1 MLQSNVALDI
11 LVNGQMA
18 DILDRSS
25 INLRINNVIYNPTE
39 IKSKQA
45 EYSFSFNLPTTPNN
59 NKIFDYANELSKL
72 NKFKNIY
79 KCEVYV
85 DGDLIFNGSLRIS
98 SIKKGFYNVNLV
110 SIKINTLE
118 DIFGDMTMNEI
129 DWKIPFESVGSINT
143 YNANLNSE
151 VFFPLVSYGVF
162 QKIPSTSEYSDIENY
177 TSKFVFDKTN
187 KWYYETFNP
196 SMSILGIVRR
206 AFEQKGYSVEGDIF
220 EDDIVKKLYTSINIA
235 DDQKPV
241 YNLGNPNFGA
251 ASITCEFSNYT
262 NKNTGATNAE
272 PFLEHNLSFPY
283 LDAGNNK
290 WNWDKVDIYDLWAA
304 TNSKITTGK
313 NQYLF
318 DEQSNCI
325 VIPAT
330 GLYKIKVTVNATLP
344 TQTVEAQQ
352 YLNWI
357 AHESVTQDI
366 TLRNDF
372 NNDMPIEIQLVRN
385 TNECE
390 LIHGVA
396 QEDYYRIAEGAEPI
410 RGAWNT
416 AYPHET
422 LYGSPIPT
430 TNNALYG
437 GYKGGYVW
445 DGRNIIAPGFILPDG
460 SQTEAG
466 TLFQGFMPKFGELLA
481 YDPWVNPNFIMGVSS
496 YGPAFLEAEGP
507 RRKGTPAV
515 IKNGYSWNSSSSDKN
530 NSRYTCDG
538 YYRVQFRGIETE
550 YKKSNFNKNKLL
562 DSPVNSVT
570 VNGQTMSG
578 SVSAV
583 VQLNRN
589 DVVTLKALARHWAK
603 NENTVT
609 FKFDCN
615 VTVEIQAYSPN
626 AIESMDYNGR
636 GWNSPT
642 EFDVDL
648 QLGNFLNK
656 EVQVKNF
663 IDNFIKEFNLSYIN
677 EGNIVYLNKQQLDI
691 DKPKYAINI
700 DDRVNTNDFEA
711 EMIDYPS
718 YLEVKYKIDTEE
730 WGFEQSVPEDKIN
743 LPDWKEYG
751 DYGSDKIEID
761 DRNDNTGEELGLTTS
776 YCWYDEFRM
785 LDDNGAEI
793 AKFNIPVISKYS
805 YMIDGYSYQESMK
818 VDGKGLPM
826 RYWFRNQPTRTS
838 VLVNKV
844 PIYLTTTTNEL
855 NGSELSYKNIDGSLL
870 RRFFNLHPNL
880 SSNYVKVKCYLTAKE
895 YQQLKIGANVI
906 YNSDTYIV
914 SEIGG
919 FDAMGINTCELTLIK
934 KENYGY

>member
-1 MLQSNVALDI
+1 MLQSNATLDI
-11 LVNGQMA
+11 IVNGQMV

-25 INLRINNVIYNPTE
+25 INLRINSVIYNPTE

-59 NKIFDYANELSKL
+59 NRIFDYANELSKL

-79 KCEVYV
+79 NCEVYV

-143 YNANLNSE
+143 YNADLNSE

-162 QKIPSTSEYSDIENY
+162 QKSPSSSNFSDIENY
-177 TSKFVFDKTN
+177 TSKFVFDKSN
-187 KWYYETFNP
+187 RWYYETFNP
-196 SMSILGIVRR
+196 SMSLVGIVKR
-206 AFEQKGYSVEGDIF
+206 AFEQKGYRVEGNIF
-220 EDDIVKKLYTSINIA
+220 EDNIVNKLYTSINIA
-235 DDQKPV
+235 NDQKPT
-241 YNLGNPNFGA
+241 YNIGNPNFGA
-251 ASITCEFSNYT
+251 LSISCQFSNYV
-262 NKNTGATNAE
+262 NKNTGDARVE
-272 PFLEHNLSFPY
+272 DCLEHNLSFPDVKCSDNDY
-283 LDAGNNK
+283 V
-290 WNWDKVDIYDLWAA
+290 WDKVDIYDLWAS
-304 TNSKITTGK
+304 TNSKITVPN

-318 DEQSNCI
+318 DENSNCI
-325 VIPAT
+325 VVPAD
-330 GLYKIKVTVNATLP
+330 GLYKIRISVNGTLP
-344 TQTVEAQQ
+344 TQTVTVDERIKNLSGEESFRRRD
-352 YLNWI
+352 LN
-357 AHESVTQDI
+357 
-366 TLRNDF
+366 NNF

-385 TNECE
+385 TNTCE
-390 LIHGVA
+390 LIHGIQ
-396 QEDYYRIAEGAEPI
+396 QEEWWQTTIGASI
-410 RGAWNT
+410 SRSTWYT
-416 AYPHET
+416 AYPHEN
-422 LYGSPIPT
+422 LYGSTQPT
-430 TNNALYG
+430 TSNALYG
-437 GYKGGYVW
+437 GYHTTGDGY
-445 DGRNIIAPGFILPDG
+445 FIPNSGLPNG
-460 SQTEAG
+460 VVVEQYEF
-466 TLFQGFMPKFGELLA
+466 FQGFMPKEGDLLA
-481 YDPWVNPNFIMGVSS
+481 FDPWVNPYFIAGVST
-496 YGPAFLEAEGP
+496 YGPGVDGSVP
-507 RRKGTPAV
+507 SGKGTPSV
-515 IKNGYSWNSSSSDKN
+515 IKNGYSWNSSTSDKN
-530 NSRYTCDG
+530 GSRYNCEYWQLSFKPRG
-538 YYRVQFRGIETE
+538 YEWKANTH
-550 YKKSNFNKNKLL
+550 NKNRLL
-562 DSPVNSVT
+562 DSPDNIVT
-570 VNGQTMSG
+570 VNGQQFTG
-578 SVSAV
+578 TVNAIVKLNKNDIVS
-583 VQLNRN
+583 
-589 DVVTLKALARHWAK
+589 LKALARHWSER
-603 NENTVT
+603 NSSVR

-615 VTVEIQAYSPN
+615 VTVEMQAYSPN
-626 AIESMDYNGR
+626 SIESMDYNGR

-656 EVQVKNF
+656 GVQVKNF

-677 EGNIVYLNKQQLDI
+677 EGNVVYLNKQQLDI

-700 DDRVNTNDFEA
+700 DDRVNINDFET

-718 YLEVKYKIDTEE
+718 SLEVKYKIDTEE
-730 WGFEQSVPEDKIN
+730 WGFETTVPADKLN
-743 LPDWKEYG
+743 DSNWKDYG
-751 DYGSDKIEID
+751 DYGSSKIEID
-761 DRNDNTGEELGLTTS
+761 DRKDNTGEELSLTTS

-785 LDDNGAEI
+785 LDDDGTEI

-826 RYWFRNQPTRTS
+826 RYWFRNPPTRIS

-844 PIYLTTTTNEL
+844 PIYITTTTNEL
-855 NGSELSYKNIDGSLL
+855 NGTELSYKNKDGSLL

-880 SSNYVKVKCYLTAKE
+880 SSNYVKIKCYLTAKE

>member
-1 MLQSNVALDI
+1 MLQSNSTLDI
-11 LVNGQMA
+11 IVNGQMV

-25 INLRINNVIYNPTE
+25 INLRINSVIYNPTE

-59 NKIFDYANELSKL
+59 NRIFDYANELSKL

-79 KCEVYV
+79 NCEVYV

-143 YNANLNSE
+143 YNADLDSE

-162 QKIPSTSEYSDIENY
+162 QKSPSSSNFSDIENY
-177 TSKFVFDKTN
+177 TSKFVFDKSN
-187 KWYYETFNP
+187 RWYYETFNP
-196 SMSILGIVRR
+196 SMSLLGIVRR
-206 AFEQKGYSVEGDIF
+206 AFEQKGYKVEGNIF
-220 EDDIVKKLYTSINIA
+220 EDDIVNKLYTSINIA
-235 DDQKPV
+235 NDQKPT
-241 YNLGNPNFGA
+241 YNIGNPNFGA
-251 ASITCEFSNYT
+251 LSISCQFSSYV
-262 NKNTGATNAE
+262 NKNTGDARVADC
-272 PFLEHNLSFPY
+272 LEHNLSFPY
-283 LDAGNNK
+283 VKCSDNDYV
-290 WNWDKVDIYDLWAA
+290 WDKVDIYDLWASQ
-304 TNSKITTGK
+304 NSKITVPN

-318 DEQSNCI
+318 DENSNCI
-325 VIPAT
+325 VVPAD
-330 GLYKIKVTVNATLP
+330 GLYKIRISVNGTLP
-344 TQTVEAQQ
+344 TQTVNVDERIKN
-352 YLNWI
+352 LSGE
-357 AHESVTQDI
+357 ES
-366 TLRNDF
+366 LRQRNLYNDF

-385 TNECE
+385 TNTCE
-390 LIHGVA
+390 LIHGIQ
-396 QEDYYRIAEGAEPI
+396 QEEWWQTTNGSLINRSTWY
-410 RGAWNT
+410 T
-416 AYPHET
+416 AYPHES
-422 LYGSPIPT
+422 LYGSTQPT
-430 TNNALYG
+430 TSNALYG
-437 GYKGGYVW
+437 GYHTTGDGY
-445 DGRNIIAPGFILPDG
+445 FIPNSGLPNGVVVD
-460 SQTEAG
+460 QYEF
-466 TLFQGFMPKFGELLA
+466 FQGFMPKEGDLLA
-481 YDPWVNPNFIMGVSS
+481 FDPWVNPYFIAGVST
-496 YGPAFLEAEGP
+496 YGPGVDIVVP
-507 RRKGTPAV
+507 SGKGTPSV
-515 IKNGYSWNSSSSDKN
+515 IKNGYSWNSSTSDKN
-530 NSRYTCDG
+530 GSRYNCEYWQLSYKPGG
-538 YYRVQFRGIETE
+538 YQWKANTH
-550 YKKSNFNKNKLL
+550 NKNRLL
-562 DSPVNSVT
+562 DSPDNIVT
-570 VNGQTMSG
+570 VNGQQFTG
-578 SVSAV
+578 TVNAIVKLNKNDIVS
-583 VQLNRN
+583 
-589 DVVTLKALARHWAK
+589 LKAVARHWSK
-603 NENTVT
+603 DDNSVR

-615 VTVEIQAYSPN
+615 VTVEMQAYSPN
-626 AIESMDYNGR
+626 SIESMDYNGR

-656 EVQVKNF
+656 GVQVKNF

-677 EGNIVYLNKQQLDI
+677 EGNVVYLNKQQLDI

-700 DDRVNTNDFEA
+700 DDRVNIDDFET

-718 YLEVKYKIDTEE
+718 SLEVKYKIDTEE
-730 WGFEQSVPEDKIN
+730 WGFETTVPADKLN
-743 LPDWKEYG
+743 DSNWKDYG
-751 DYGSDKIEID
+751 DYGSSKIEID
-761 DRNDNTGEELGLTTS
+761 DRNDNTGEELSLTTS

-785 LDDNGAEI
+785 LDDNGTEI

-826 RYWFRNQPTRTS
+826 RYWFRNPPTRTS

-844 PIYLTTTTNEL
+844 PIYITTTTNEL
-855 NGSELSYKNIDGSLL
+855 DGTELSYKNKDGSLL

-880 SSNYVKVKCYLTAKE
+880 SSNYVKIKCYLTAKE
-895 YQQLKIGANVI
+895 YQQLKMGANVI